1 MDINQFLKTTG
12 AGGEA
17 LARQAWAKA
26 AELAKAAAPEA
37 AAKIDAA
44 LAPDPEPEPEP
55 DPEPEVV
62 AVSASDSGNA
72 SEGRA

>member
-12 AGGEA
+12 AGGEL

-26 AELAKAAAPEA
+26 ADLAKAAAPEA

-44 LAPDPEPEPEP
+44 LAPDPEPEA
-55 DPEPEVV
+55 EVV
-62 AVSASDSGNA
+62 EVSASDVGNA
-72 SEGRA
+72 AEVLGGA